1 MSKCNYCH
9 KGSQVGNAVSHAKNR
24 TKRLFKPNIHQ
35 LRVLLRGKAIRVAL
49 CAKCIKRLRRDSRLG
64 NFFVIKYNVPK
75 EKEEIVVKPKKEE
88 LSKPVEKKKRGRPK
102 KTEVELKSIKIEE
115 SPKPAMSIEDIVGK
129 KA

>member
-9 KGSQVGNAVSHAKNR
+9 KGAVVGNAVSHAKNR

-35 LRVLLRGKAIRVAL
+35 LMVLLRGKAIRVAL

-88 LSKPVEKKKRGRPK
+88 LSKQVEKKKRGRPK

-115 SPKPAMSIEDIVGK
+115 SPKPAMSIEDIIGK